1 MNNPAPNRGPLTT
14 PVLKDIDAWSLR
26 LNQVTWAFIALGLA
40 IRIVRYLVRFP
51 LWPDESFLA
60 ANFISSGYMDLLGAL
75 GYHQVAP
82 LLFVWVELFVVKI
95 LGFSEYSLRLF
106 PFIGSLVSL
115 VLFFHL
121 CRRLLKG
128 APLLLAV
135 AIFAVAYYPI
145 RHGAEVKP
153 YAIDL
158 LVSLVLLTL
167 AVEWWRVPSRTY
179 WLWWLAA
186 AVPFAIGLSFP
197 AVFIAGGVSVGLAVS
212 VFKSRI
218 RKIRI
223 PYLVYNLVLVGAFLL
238 VFTISTGPQYKT
250 EKWLSSAPD
259 KSETF
264 HDAKYKTGA
273 WLKTFPPLKDPLK
286 LAGWLVDTHTGRLF
300 AYPNGGKHGSSALT
314 FICFVVGAGVLWAR
328 KRRTVLAV
336 FLTPFGLALIAAALH
351 RYPYGYVTRF
361 NLYLGPPICLLAGL
375 GAAKLFSLIQK
386 EKLRVWI
393 YWAFVGLL
401 ALVGVGMIT
410 YDLIHPFKNQEDVNS
425 RRFARNL
432 WEKMEKDAELVCVKS
447 DLGHDF
453 FPRLWEWGHSARYLC
468 NQAIYSHSHRQ
479 GSYTPNWEMISPSHP
494 LRCVVF
500 SIPENI
506 IPYPSR
512 DEAGWSRWLAEMKG
526 SYDLISREKYEINP
540 GVDGQHEI
548 YEIYE
553 FIPENDTPALS
564 TQKIASPD

>member
-1 MNNPAPNRGPLTT
+1 MNNPAPNRGPLTI

-26 LNQVTWAFIALGLA
+26 LNQATWAFLAFGLA
-40 IRIVRYLVRFP
+40 LRLVRYLLRFP

-75 GYHQVAP
+75 GYHQIAP

-135 AIFAVAYYPI
+135 AIFAVAYFPI

-153 YAIDL
+153 YSIDL

-223 PYLVYNLVLVGAFLL
+223 PYLVYNLALVGAFLMI
-238 VFTISTGPQYKT
+238 FTLSTGPQYKT
-250 EKWLSSAPD
+250 EKWLSSAPS
-259 KSETF
+259 KLETF

-286 LAGWLVDTHTGRLF
+286 LVWWMVDTHTGHLF
-300 AYPNGGKHGSSALT
+300 SYPNGGRNGASSLT
-314 FICFVVGAGVLWAR
+314 FIFFLVGGFVLWSR
-328 KRRTVLAV
+328 KRKTLLAI
-336 FLTPFGLALIAAALH
+336 FLAPFGLAFIAAALH

-361 NLYLGPPICLLAGL
+361 NLYLGPMICLLAGL
-375 GAAKLFSLIQK
+375 GAAKSLSLIRNA
-386 EKLRVWI
+386 KLRTKV
-393 YWAFVGLL
+393 FVSFAGLL
-401 ALVGVGMIT
+401 ALIGAGMIT
-410 YDLIHPFKNQEDVNS
+410 RDLIRPFKNREDRAS
-425 RRFARNL
+425 RCFARWL
-432 WEKMEKDAELVCVKS
+432 WREEAKDSELICVWT
-447 DLGHDF
+447 DLRKDF
-453 FPRLWEWGHSARYLC
+453 FPRLWEWGYSARYLC
-468 NQAIYSHSHRQ
+468 NKAIYSPSHRP
-479 GSYTPNWEMISPSHP
+479 GSYIPKWDMISPSHP

-500 SIPENI
+500 YVPENT
-506 IPYPSR
+506 IPHTSR
-512 DEAGWSRWLAEMKG
+512 DETEWSHWMAEMQG
-526 SYDLISREKYEINP
+526 RYDLVRQEKYEVNP
-540 GVDGQHEI
+540 GVDGQHDI

-553 FIPENDTPALS
+553 FIPQN
-564 TQKIASPD
+564 ASPDN